1 MIFCPRVFFPD
12 AAILENEKTVAT
24 RLHALAPYAGTRAGE
39 KGGGH
44 SKEVWVD
51 ASQWGHQTLTLF
63 KVAEHSFFRIVLSF
77 YRACTFIIRWNA
89 ANKL

>member
-51 ASQWGHQTLTLF
+51 ASQ
-63 KVAEHSFFRIVLSF
+63 
-77 YRACTFIIRWNA
+77 
-89 ANKL
+89 